1 MREKITISL
10 DTDLAEIYRSAS
22 ESERRKLDLLINI
35 RLRSILESKSR
46 RPLQEIMDDISRK
59 AQKRGRRFCNLYTP
73 EILQSILDE
82 E

>member
-1 MREKITISL
+1 MREQITISL

-22 ESERRKLDLLINI
+22 ESERRKLDLLINM
-35 RLRSILESKSR
+35 RLRNILDPKSR

-59 AQKRGRRFCNLYTP
+59 AQKRGLTP
-73 EILQSILDE
+73 EILQSLLDE

>member
-1 MREKITISL
+1 MREQVTISL

-22 ESERRKLDLLINI
+22 DSERGKLDLLINM
-35 RLRSILESKSR
+35 RLRNILLDPKSR

-59 AQKRGRRFCNLYTP
+59 AQKRGLTP

>member
-1 MREKITISL
+1 MREQITISL

-35 RLRSILESKSR
+35 RLRNILTRPKKS
-46 RPLQEIMDDISRK
+46 LLTLMDEISQE
-59 AQKRGRRFCNLYTP
+59 AQRNGMTP

-82 E
+82 K

>member
-1 MREKITISL
+1 MREQITISV
-10 DTDLAEIYRSAS
+10 DADLAEIYRSAS

-35 RLRSILESKSR
+35 RLRNILESKSS

-59 AQKRGRRFCNLYTP
+59 AQKRGLTP

>member
-1 MREKITISL
+1 MREKITISV
-10 DTDLAEIYRSAS
+10 DEDLAQIYRSAS
-22 ESERRKLDLLINI
+22 DSERRKLDLLINM
-35 RLRSILESKSR
+35 RLRNILKTKSR

-59 AQKRGRRFCNLYTP
+59 AQKRGLTP

>member
-59 AQKRGRRFCNLYTP
+59 AQKRGLTP

>member
-1 MREKITISL
+1 MREQITISL

-22 ESERRKLDLLINI
+22 ESERRKLDLLINM
-35 RLRSILESKSR
+35 RLRNILDPKSR

-59 AQKRGRRFCNLYTP
+59 AQKRGLTP

>member
-1 MREKITISL
+1 MREQITISV
-10 DTDLAEIYRSAS
+10 DADLAEIYRSAS

-35 RLRSILESKSR
+35 RLRNILESKSR

-59 AQKRGRRFCNLYTP
+59 AQKRGLTP

>member
-1 MREKITISL
+1 MREQITISV
-10 DTDLAEIYRSAS
+10 DADLAEIYRAAS
-22 ESERRKLDLLINI
+22 ESERRKLDLLINM
-35 RLRSILESKSR
+35 RLRNILKSKAR

-59 AQKRGRRFCNLYTP
+59 AQKRGLTP

>member
-1 MREKITISL
+1 MREQITIL
-10 DTDLAEIYRSAS
+10 VDADLAESYRSAS

-59 AQKRGRRFCNLYTP
+59 AQKRGLTP

>member
-1 MREKITISL
+1 MREQITISL

-22 ESERRKLDLLINI
+22 ESERGKLDLLINM
-35 RLRSILESKSR
+35 RLRNILDPKSR

-59 AQKRGRRFCNLYTP
+59 AQKRGLTP

>member
-46 RPLQEIMDDISRK
+46 RPLQEIMDDISLK
-59 AQKRGRRFCNLYTP
+59 AQKRGLTP

>member
-1 MREKITISL
+1 MREQITISL

-22 ESERRKLDLLINI
+22 DSERRKLDLLINI
-35 RLRSILESKSR
+35 RLRNILESRSR

-59 AQKRGRRFCNLYTP
+59 AQKRGLTP